1 MGAHGK
7 IRPAK
12 TYSSLLNMCHPLAE
26 ASKCVSKHLACVVYT
41 VFPEISIKNTT
52 DVEITLLKK
61 ILLNLRQVLKEAQEL
76 V

>member
-1 MGAHGK
+1 
-7 IRPAK
+7 
-12 TYSSLLNMCHPLAE
+12 MCHPLAE

-61 ILLNLRQVLKEAQEL
+61 NSFKSKASFKGGTRAAVTQDSPASG
-76 V
+76 